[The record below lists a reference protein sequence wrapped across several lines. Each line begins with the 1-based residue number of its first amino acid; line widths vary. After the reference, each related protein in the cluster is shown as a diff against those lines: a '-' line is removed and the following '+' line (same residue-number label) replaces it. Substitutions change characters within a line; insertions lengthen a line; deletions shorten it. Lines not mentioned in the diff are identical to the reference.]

1 MGNSLLLDV
10 RAVDRDAGRNS
21 EVHYRLRDQM
31 EFSVSHSRKMGPS
44 SLLLCKQLSTERL
57 GGFYEIKLE
66 AIDCG
71 SNPLSATA
79 TLMVTVTDVDDNCP
93 SFGPGG
99 PRGVA
104 IPGDSPRNM
113 SVAQVRATDPDSAP
127 NAAIICS
134 LSPKVSKRAKKLF
147 SLDSRTGDVR
157 LAQDLQSDNSEELC

>member
-1 MGNSLLLDV
+1 MQTALDGET
-10 RAVDRDAGRNS
+10 R
-21 EVHYRLRDQM
+21 
-31 EFSVSHSRKMGPS
+31 
-44 SLLLCKQLSTERL
+44 
-57 GGFYEIKLE
+57 GFYEIKLE

-79 TLMVTVTDVDDNCP
+79 TLIVTVTDVDDNCP

-99 PRGVA
+99 PHGV
-104 IPGDSPRNM
+104 DSPRNM

-127 NAAIICS
+127 NAAIIYS